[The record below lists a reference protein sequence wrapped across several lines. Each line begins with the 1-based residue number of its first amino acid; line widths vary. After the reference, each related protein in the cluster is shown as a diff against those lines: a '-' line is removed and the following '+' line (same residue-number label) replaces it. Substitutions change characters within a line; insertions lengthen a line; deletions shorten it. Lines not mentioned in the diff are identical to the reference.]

1 MFVRL
6 SCAPASTSPRHI
18 GLFAPSSPFTA
29 RCMCFSCW
37 LEASKHV
44 HSQQH
49 RSMHPQH
56 WLPGT
61 SCCQPF
67 MHTHMCWPEASPAQ
81 QAALAHA
88 SMCHHAWHAPMSRS
102 KSLGQRAPFLGYRL
116 KAHSLRGGARAV
128 LLAPTRE
135 LALQTHKVV
144 KELSR
149 YTNLRTAVLVG
160 GDSME
165 AQFAE
170 LAANPDIIVATPG
183 VHANL
188 PLACVIKSV
197 LWSVCFVMQY
207 QSSPL
212 QCMFC
217 DAVPCQKAMQKLAKS
232 KQVLQSS
239 TMITLS
245 LLAQCASGN

>member
-1 MFVRL
+1 MY
-6 SCAPASTSPRHI
+6 
-18 GLFAPSSPFTA
+18 
-29 RCMCFSCW
+29 
-37 LEASKHV
+37 
-44 HSQQH
+44 
-49 RSMHPQH
+49 
-56 WLPGT
+56 
-61 SCCQPF
+61 
-67 MHTHMCWPEASPAQ
+67 
-81 QAALAHA
+81 
-88 SMCHHAWHAPMSRS
+88 RS

-217 DAVPCQKAMQKLAKS
+217 DAVSCQKAMRQLAKS

-245 LLAQCASGN
+245 LLAPCASGN